1 MRQVTFSAWGQVTFS
16 ACGQFTCTTQRHK
29 RKQQWR
35 EERDARFLAGN
46 TVTILSLCQLK
57 TAILRFVVHC
67 AGGDKVLSSYKNT
80 TSNLKKHL
88 ESQHCSQT
96 YRASPSRWCEAERRR
111 SPTTQTT
118 KAGLQ
123 CKTSKWER
131 VEEVGR
137 AVGLCCSGNAAL
149 KHGWLSCHNKP
160 DPYYW
165 QRWAASQ

>member
-1 MRQVTFSAWGQVTFS
+1 MEGGERCAFSSWKYSHYFEFVS
-16 ACGQFTCTTQRHK
+16 AKDGNIKVRCT
-29 RKQQWR
+29 
-35 EERDARFLAGN
+35 L
-46 TVTILSLCQLK
+46 
-57 TAILRFVVHC
+57 C

-118 KAGLQ
+118 KAGHR
-123 CKTSKWER
+123 CKTSKWGR

-149 KHGWLSCHNKP
+149 KHGWLALFRAIINQILLLATPSCLTVNRLSFLC
-160 DPYYW
+160 W
-165 QRWAASQ
+165 GCGGVVGSCWM